1 MTRTIDPPTAPKK
14 APKGSARGIALV
26 AGALYLITF
35 VASIPALALYSPVL
49 NDPGYILGAG
59 PDVGILVG
67 GFLEVITALACVGTA
82 IALFP
87 VLRQQNEATALGFIA
102 SRGLEAATIFV
113 GVVTLLA
120 VVTLR
125 QDLAGATG
133 AEATSLLV
141 TAKALVA
148 VHTWTFLLGPGVM
161 AGVNA
166 LLLGTLLYRSRLV
179 PRIIPALGLVGAPL
193 LLASSTA
200 TLFGAYSQL
209 SIWSAIATIPIFLWE
224 LSLGV
229 WLVVKGF
236 TPSPITTGTRAADP
250 SPLDRPTPL

>member
-1 MTRTIDPPTAPKK
+1 MTRTIDPPTAPQE
-14 APKGSARGIALV
+14 APKDSARGIALV

-49 NDPGYILGAG
+49 NDPGYILGPG
-59 PDVGILVG
+59 PDVGILWG
-67 GFLEVITALACVGTA
+67 GLLEVITALACVGTA

-113 GVVTLLA
+113 GVVSMLA

-133 AEATSLLV
+133 ADAASLL
-141 TAKALVA
+141 TTGHALVA

-236 TPSPITTGTRAADP
+236 TPSPITTGTRSAAT